1 MNRLVVISIS
11 ALILFPGCSM
21 LGYGGNGV
29 PAGSVAWCGDFEY
42 TGTWLKTET
51 NGRALGVSD
60 SAVVERM
67 TVDDVIKL
75 AEAMNCNQR

>member
-1 MNRLVVISIS
+1 ML
-11 ALILFPGCSM
+11 LIVSLMLLSGCSM
-21 LGYGGNGV
+21 LGGANGV
-29 PAGSVAWCGDFEY
+29 PEGSVAWCGDFEY

-67 TVDDVIKL
+67 SVEDVIAL
-75 AEAMNCNQR
+75 AQAMGCPTD